1 NIVPYAKTYNLPVN
15 CEKNICLKPEMK
27 HGDLYGKQ
35 PIEIRYF
42 FESVLNGG
50 VPLPKV
56 GMVMKKNSTA
66 ESGFTAVVGLSAAS
80 FYYCPDTVS
89 LSKNRVWSE
98 ITAQIDPVQKKIS
111 CKIPDVNF
119 EYAFFYVTDYREVS
133 VSSPIFMRTH

>member
-1 NIVPYAKTYNLPVN
+1 
-15 CEKNICLKPEMK
+15 MK

-56 GMVMKKNSTA
+56 GMVMKTNSTA
-66 ESGFTAVVGLSAAS
+66 ESGFTPVVGLRAAS
-80 FYYCPDTVS
+80 FYYCSDTVS

-98 ITAQIDPVQKKIS
+98 ITAQIDPVQNKIRY
-111 CKIPDVNF
+111 KIPDVNF
-119 EYAFFYVTDYREVS
+119 EYAFFYVTDYREAS
-133 VSSPIFMRTH
+133 VSCPIFRRTH